1 MTTVDSAWL
10 GLLNT
15 FSLRCDGE
23 RVQVPIAAQR
33 LLAFLALNPR
43 PAPRAHVAAVLWPH
57 ATTDRAAGSLRSLLW
72 RLARVHRRTFVE
84 AADGLRLADHVGV
97 DVHSTWADAERLLD
111 GEPVADLDADAL
123 AHDIL
128 PDWDEEWVRL
138 ERDRFRQ
145 LRLHALETLTDRLL
159 NERRYGEA
167 VGTAM
172 VAVAADP
179 LRETAHRALIGAY
192 LAEGN
197 RGEAVHQYRACHR
210 LFRDGLGMPP
220 SPALEELITEALSLR

>member
-1 MTTVDSAWL
+1 MAADSTWL
-10 GLLNT
+10 GLLNA
-15 FSLRCDGE
+15 FSLRCAGE
-23 RVQVPIAAQR
+23 RVRLPIATQR
-33 LLAFLALNPR
+33 LLAFLALSPQ
-43 PAPRAHVAAVLWPH
+43 AVPRAHVAAVLWPDS
-57 ATTDRAAGSLRSLLW
+57 TTDRAAGSLRSLLW
-72 RLARVHRRTFVE
+72 RLAHVHRRPLVI
-84 AADGLRLADHVGV
+84 ASDDLRLADNVGV
-97 DVHSTWADAERLLD
+97 DVHRTWADAERLLD
-111 GEPVADLDADAL
+111 GEPVADLAADAL

-128 PDWDEEWVRL
+128 PDWDEEWVRV

-145 LRLHALETLTDRLL
+145 IRLHALETLSKRLVY
-159 NERRYGEA
+159 EHRYGEA

-197 RGEAVHQYRACHR
+197 RGEALHQYRACHR

-220 SPALEELITEALSLR
+220 SPALDELIAEALAPR

>member
-1 MTTVDSAWL
+1 MSPDTAWIA
-10 GLLNT
+10 LLNA
-15 FSLRCDGE
+15 FSLHCGGE
-23 RVQVPIAAQR
+23 RVRLPVAGQR
-33 LLAFLALNPR
+33 LIAFLALNPK
-43 PAPRAHVAAVLWPH
+43 PVPRAHAAAALWPD

-72 RLARVHRRTFVE
+72 RLGRVDRRTLVL
-84 AADGLRLADHVGV
+84 ATDDLRLADHVGV
-97 DVHSTWADAERLLD
+97 DVHHTWADAERLLD
-111 GEPVADLDADAL
+111 GRPVDGLDADAL

-145 LRLHALETLTDRLL
+145 LRLHALEKLSDRLVH
-159 NERRYGEA
+159 ERRYGEA

-172 VAVAADP
+172 IAVAADP

-197 RGEAVHQYRACHR
+197 HGEALHQYRACHR
-210 LFRDGLGMPP
+210 LFRDGLGMRP
-220 SPALEELITEALSLR
+220 SPALDELINETLSLP

>member
-1 MTTVDSAWL
+1 MAADSASL
-10 GLLNT
+10 GLLNA
-15 FSLRCDGE
+15 FSLRCGGE
-23 RVQVPIAAQR
+23 RVRVPIAAQR
-33 LLAFLALNPR
+33 LLAYLALNPQL
-43 PAPRAHVAAVLWPH
+43 APRAHVAAVVWPDS
-57 ATTDRAAGSLRSLLW
+57 TTDRAAGSLRSLLW
-72 RLARVHRRTFVE
+72 RIARVHRPALVV
-84 AADGLRLADHVGV
+84 ASDDLRLADHVAV
-97 DVHSTWADAERLLD
+97 DVHRTWADAERLLD
-111 GEPVADLDADAL
+111 GVPVAGLDADAL

-128 PDWDEEWVRL
+128 PDWDEEWVRV

-145 LRLHALETLTDRLL
+145 IRLHALETLSRRLAG
-159 NERRYGEA
+159 EQRYGEA

-197 RGEAVHQYRACHR
+197 RGEALHQYRACHR

-220 SPALEELITEALSLR
+220 SPALDELIAEALTPR

>member
-1 MTTVDSAWL
+1 MSADTASL
-10 GLLNT
+10 GLLNA
-15 FSLRCDGE
+15 FSLRCGGE
-23 RVQVPIAAQR
+23 RVELPSAAQR
-33 LLAFLALNPR
+33 LLAFLALNPQ
-43 PAPRAHVAAVLWPH
+43 PAPRAHVAAILWPDS
-57 ATTDRAAGSLRSLLW
+57 TTDRANGSLRSLLW
-72 RLARVHRRTFVE
+72 RLAHVHRNTLVV
-84 AADGLRLADHVGV
+84 ATDDLRLADHVGV
-97 DVHSTWADAERLLD
+97 DVHRAWADAERVLD
-111 GEPVADLDADAL
+111 GEPVTDLDADEL

-128 PDWDEEWVRL
+128 PDWDEEWVRV

-145 LRLHALETLTDRLL
+145 LRLHALETLSTRLVR
-159 NERRYGEA
+159 ERRYGEA

-197 RGEAVHQYRACHR
+197 RGEALDQYRACHR

-220 SPALEELITEALSLR
+220 SPALDELINQAFSHG

>member
-1 MTTVDSAWL
+1 MSPHTAWL
-10 GLLNT
+10 GLLNAFT
-15 FSLRCDGE
+15 LRCGGE
-23 RVQVPIAAQR
+23 RVRLPIAGQR
-33 LLAFLALNPR
+33 LLAFLALNPQ
-43 PAPRAHVAAVLWPH
+43 PAPRAHVAAVLWPNS
-57 ATTDRAAGSLRSLLW
+57 TTDRAGGSLRQLLW
-72 RLARVHRRTFVE
+72 RLAHVHRHTLVVATE
-84 AADGLRLADHVGV
+84 DLRLADHVGV
-97 DVHSTWADAERLLD
+97 DVHRTWGDVERLLD
-111 GEPVADLDADAL
+111 GDPVTGLDADAL

-145 LRLHALETLTDRLL
+145 LRLHALEALSDQLVL
-159 NERRYGEA
+159 ERRYGEA

-179 LRETAHRALIGAY
+179 LRETAHRALIGAF

-197 RGEAVHQYRACHR
+197 RGEALHQYRACHR

-220 SPALEELITEALSLR
+220 SPALQELINEALSPR

>member
-1 MTTVDSAWL
+1 MPTDTAWL
-10 GLLNT
+10 GLLNA

-23 RVQVPIAAQR
+23 RVRLPIAAQR
-33 LLAFLALNPR
+33 LLGLLALYRQPV
-43 PAPRAHVAAVLWPH
+43 PRAHAAAVLWPDS
-57 ATTDRAAGSLRSLLW
+57 TTDRAGGSLRSLLW
-72 RLARVHRRTFVE
+72 RLAHVHRRPLVV
-84 AADGLRLADHVGV
+84 ASDDLRLADHVGV
-97 DVHSTWADAERLLD
+97 DVHRAWADAERLLD
-111 GEPVADLDADAL
+111 GEPVPEVDAGEL

-128 PDWDEEWVRL
+128 PDWDEDWVRV

-145 LRLHALETLTDRLL
+145 IRLHALETLSKRLVG
-159 NERRYGEA
+159 EERYGEA

-179 LRETAHRALIGAY
+179 LRETAHRALIGAF

-197 RGEAVHQYRACHR
+197 RGEALHQYRACHR

-220 SPALEELITEALSLR
+220 SPALDELIAEALTPR